1 LHGFWRTLPSFNPF
15 TASSEPGQDLA
26 GAARALIEKRGMR
39 RDDEDGEAVHLPESH
54 TPNVGVEAGLDIVRG
69 FVYFALRLLTFNL
82 G

>member
-1 LHGFWRTLPSFNPF
+1 
-15 TASSEPGQDLA
+15 
-26 GAARALIEKRGMR
+26 MR

-54 TPNVGVEAGLDIVRG
+54 TPNFGVEAGLDIVRG